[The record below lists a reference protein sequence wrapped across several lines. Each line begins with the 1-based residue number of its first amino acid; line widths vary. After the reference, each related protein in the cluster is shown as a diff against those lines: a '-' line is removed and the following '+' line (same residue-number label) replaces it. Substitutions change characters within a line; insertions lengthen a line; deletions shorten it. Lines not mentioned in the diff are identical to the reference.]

1 MFHNRC
7 LRSILGVST
16 ARQRTEH
23 ISNVQLGQMF
33 GMEESLEDLV
43 STRRLRWL
51 GHLARMEVDR
61 LPKRLLFG
69 WLPQR
74 RPAHGPKMRWRDRVR
89 KDMQKFNIAESR
101 WFSVAQDRDSWR
113 WKCKEGLEA
122 CTSKRV
128 QEDRVRGVPSSAV
141 GGTLG
146 YTCATCHRS
155 FRRRQDIARHKCVTT
170 RPRGRVGHLSQ
181 T

>member
-1 MFHNRC
+1 
-7 LRSILGVST
+7 
-16 ARQRTEH
+16 
-23 ISNVQLGQMF
+23 
-33 GMEESLEDLV
+33 
-43 STRRLRWL
+43 
-51 GHLARMEVDR
+51 
-61 LPKRLLFG
+61 
-69 WLPQR
+69 
-74 RPAHGPKMRWRDRVR
+74 
-89 KDMQKFNIAESR
+89 MQKFNIPESR
-101 WFSVAQDRDSWR
+101 WFNVAQDRDILR

-128 QEDRVRGVPSSAV
+128 EEDRVRGVPSSAV
-141 GGTLG
+141 SGTLG